1 MIQSLDVR
9 LSKVQVMAKAHDLHH
24 DECGVKNMFAMMSQ
38 ACNRRIAYNA
48 AWILTYL
55 SKEDKK
61 RYLLPRYA
69 ELVRIATSETFCFH
83 RRLVLSILA
92 ALPICD
98 EPNSDLLDY
107 CLTHLTSLKENSGT
121 RSVMIKLAVKLCAP
135 YPELCRE
142 LILCLGILPQ
152 DTPRSIAAAKKKAL
166 KTLKAED

>member
-9 LSKVQVMAKAHDLHH
+9 LSKVQVMAKAHELHH

-38 ACNRRIAYNA
+38 ACNHRR
-48 AWILTYL
+48 ILTYL
-55 SKEDKK
+55 SKEDKR

-92 ALPICD
+92 ALPVCD

-166 KTLKAED
+166 KTLKAEDGVG